1 MTSIINLRRVESLR
15 MEGKWFIRKTP
26 SGDDP
31 KVYSEQAK
39 ERIDSEMRYDV
50 ENGYNQRVSVLSML
64 TRLSEMEFKYL
75 EIDRPELIDE
85 FKMLFPDTELN
96 EANVKELFMNYV
108 TNEKQIKLDK
118 MRWAWEEVTV
128 VEE

>member
-31 KVYSEQAK
+31 NVYSEQAK